1 MENNKTKSVKIY
13 KLILITIVFFYC
25 CANNN
30 SKNMNVGFLE
40 IEKKSFGKT
49 SDGIE
54 VDQFIMKNKN
64 GMKVGVITYGGI
76 INF

>member
-40 IEKKSFGKT
+40 IEKKSFG
-49 SDGIE
+49 
-54 VDQFIMKNKN
+54 
-64 GMKVGVITYGGI
+64 
-76 INF
+76 